1 MTGAGGHVKRVSKRI
16 TEVAAIAVVVAA
28 ILVQPVLASTRTDT
42 GGNLRSII
50 RQIIRA
56 LDTIQIGFPPG

>member
-1 MTGAGGHVKRVSKRI
+1 MKRVSKRI
-16 TEVAAIAVVVAA
+16 AKVAAIAVVVAA
-28 ILVQPVLASTRTDT
+28 ILVQPVLASARTPDT